1 MHSWCCN
8 APTTLIVS
16 FDSSLLPLSLHFLPS
31 PLPSFLPSYLPVS
44 YPPPSNHDQRRWSRG
59 QRRWW
64 LWGEMAHCTSH
75 SLTPRISHTH
85 PLTHLIHEQ
94 AVEQGAEAVVAVGG
108 DGTLHEVVNGFF
120 SNGQPVVPRAAVAQQ
135 ALRTGDEVQL
145 SEELR
150 EQQAAAHMEPSNGDS
165 QRDSERNG
173 SEPTEV
179 ASRRPALGVI
189 PLGTGTDFARTFG
202 WRSNDVKA
210 SVARIVR
217 GQRRAVD
224 VGQVQL
230 PACAVDRCFINVADV
245 HLSARV
251 GRAAVSL
258 KALGPL
264 CYAVAAFKAF
274 PKHRNLDL
282 SIRLAT
288 GQDSFSTSQS
298 LTLPL
303 TLPST
308 LPPTLPFILSPS
320 LPPSLPPSPSSSH
333 PPFHPPSHPPLHP
346 LTLTSTLPP
355 ALPFILSPS
364 LPPSLPPSP
373 SSSHPPFHP
382 PSHPSLHPLTLLL
395 IPPLNFSPHML
406 SAFYVTSPQPS
417 HCPSPSL
424 YPQRDSGPWEAL
436 PAVTTIAVGNASHFA
451 LTHSSLLPP
460 SPPCVCT
467 HTPQRDNGPDN
478 GLWETLPAVTTI
490 AIGNANYYGGGMK
503 ICPHASPSSGSLDV
517 RF

>member
-1 MHSWCCN
+1 MAIGALFDYSFAECTRGAAMHPLPSLS
-8 APTTLIVS
+8 PLIPP
-16 FDSSLLPLSLHFLPS
+16 FFPSLFTSS
-31 PLPSFLPSYLPVS
+31 PLPSLPSSPLISLSPILPLPTTIKAVVAVGG
-44 YPPPSNHDQRRWSRG
+44 NDTLHI
-59 QRRWW
+59 
-64 LWGEMAHCTSH
+64 
-75 SLTPRISHTH
+75 SLTPHISFSH
-85 PLTHLIHEQ
+85 PIHPSHHEK

-108 DGTLHEVVNGFF
+108 DGTLHISLTHPTHLTHSSTHPSYSRAGGGAGGRGGGGCGGRWHTARGDVTFYTVVNGFF

-150 EQQAAAHMEPSNGDS
+150 EQQAAAHMEPSNG
-165 QRDSERNG
+165 QRRAVDVGRVQLPACCSRLTPPPHQPPWVPPYD
-173 SEPTEV
+173 PT
-179 ASRRPALGVI
+179 A
-189 PLGTGTDFARTFG
+189 
-202 WRSNDVKA
+202 
-210 SVARIVR
+210 

-282 SIRLAT
+282 SIRGRIA
-288 GQDSFSTSQS
+288 SQLLS
-298 LTLPL
+298 LSPFLSLSLPPSLPPSPSSSHPHFHPPSHPPLHPL

-346 LTLTSTLPP
+346 LTLPSTLPP
-355 ALPFILSPS
+355 TLPFILSPY
-364 LPPSLPPSP
+364 
-373 SSSHPPFHP
+373 F
-382 PSHPSLHPLTLLL
+382 
-395 IPPLNFSPHML
+395 
-406 SAFYVTSPQPS
+406 
-417 HCPSPSL
+417 
-424 YPQRDSGPWEAL
+424 
-436 PAVTTIAVGNASHFA
+436 
-451 LTHSSLLPP
+451 
-460 SPPCVCT
+460 
-467 HTPQRDNGPDN
+467 
-478 GLWETLPAVTTI
+478 
-490 AIGNANYYGGGMK
+490 
-503 ICPHASPSSGSLDV
+503 
-517 RF
+517 

>member
-1 MHSWCCN
+1 MVAVALNLTVTPGVARLGARASSSEISI
-8 APTTLIVS
+8 PQKRTYVFIVNPKAGSGKS
-16 FDSSLLPLSLHFLPS
+16 FKKWEEMKPLLQTSLGEEITVREALTE
-31 PLPSFLPSYLPVS
+31 
-44 YPPPSNHDQRRWSRG
+44 YPYHAAELAR
-59 QRRWW
+59 
-64 LWGEMAHCTSH
+64 E
-75 SLTPRISHTH
+75 
-85 PLTHLIHEQ
+85 

-150 EQQAAAHMEPSNGDS
+150 EQQAAAHMEPSNGDT

-217 GQRRAVD
+217 GQRRAMD
-224 VGQVQL
+224 VGRVQL

-282 SIRLAT
+282 SIR
-288 GQDSFSTSQS
+288 
-298 LTLPL
+298 
-303 TLPST
+303 
-308 LPPTLPFILSPS
+308 
-320 LPPSLPPSPSSSH
+320 
-333 PPFHPPSHPPLHP
+333 
-346 LTLTSTLPP
+346 
-355 ALPFILSPS
+355 
-364 LPPSLPPSP
+364 
-373 SSSHPPFHP
+373 
-382 PSHPSLHPLTLLL
+382 
-395 IPPLNFSPHML
+395 
-406 SAFYVTSPQPS
+406 
-417 HCPSPSL
+417 
-424 YPQRDSGPWEAL
+424 
-436 PAVTTIAVGNASHFA
+436 
-451 LTHSSLLPP
+451 
-460 SPPCVCT
+460 
-467 HTPQRDNGPDN
+467 RDNGP
-478 GLWETLPAVTTI
+478 WETLPAVTTI

-503 ICPHASPSSGSLDV
+503 ICPHAIG
-517 RF
+517 RW

>member
-1 MHSWCCN
+1 MAIGALFDYSFAECTRGAAMHPLPSLS
-8 APTTLIVS
+8 PLIPP
-16 FDSSLLPLSLHFLPS
+16 FFPSLFTSS
-31 PLPSFLPSYLPVS
+31 PLPSLPSSPLISLSPILPLPTTIKAVVAVGG
-44 YPPPSNHDQRRWSRG
+44 NDTLHI
-59 QRRWW
+59 
-64 LWGEMAHCTSH
+64 
-75 SLTPRISHTH
+75 SLTPHISFSH
-85 PLTHLIHEQ
+85 PIHPSHHEK

-108 DGTLHEVVNGFF
+108 DGTLHISLTHPTHLTHSSTHPSYSRAGGGAGGRGGGGCGGRWHTARGDVTFYTVVNGFF

-282 SIRLAT
+282 SIRGRIA
-288 GQDSFSTSQS
+288 SQLLS
-298 LTLPL
+298 LSPFLSLSLPPSLPPSPSSSHPHFHPPSHPPLHPL

-346 LTLTSTLPP
+346 LTLPSTLPP
-355 ALPFILSPS
+355 TLPFILSPY
-364 LPPSLPPSP
+364 
-373 SSSHPPFHP
+373 F
-382 PSHPSLHPLTLLL
+382 
-395 IPPLNFSPHML
+395 
-406 SAFYVTSPQPS
+406 
-417 HCPSPSL
+417 
-424 YPQRDSGPWEAL
+424 
-436 PAVTTIAVGNASHFA
+436 
-451 LTHSSLLPP
+451 
-460 SPPCVCT
+460 
-467 HTPQRDNGPDN
+467 
-478 GLWETLPAVTTI
+478 
-490 AIGNANYYGGGMK
+490 
-503 ICPHASPSSGSLDV
+503 
-517 RF
+517 

>member
-1 MHSWCCN
+1 MHPLPSLS
-8 APTTLIVS
+8 PLIPP
-16 FDSSLLPLSLHFLPS
+16 FFPSLFTSS
-31 PLPSFLPSYLPVS
+31 PLPSLPSSPLISLSPILPLPTTIKQAVEQGAEAVVAVGGDDTL
-44 YPPPSNHDQRRWSRG
+44 HI
-59 QRRWW
+59 
-64 LWGEMAHCTSH
+64 
-75 SLTPRISHTH
+75 SLTPHISFSH
-85 PLTHLIHEQ
+85 PIHPSHHEKAVEQ
-94 AVEQGAEAVVAVGG
+94 GAEAVVAAVEQGAEAVVAVGG
-108 DGTLHEVVNGFF
+108 DGTLHEQVVNGFF

-150 EQQAAAHMEPSNGDS
+150 EQQAAAHMEPSNG
-165 QRDSERNG
+165 QRRAVDVGRVQLPACCSRLTPPPHQPPWVPPYD
-173 SEPTEV
+173 PT
-179 ASRRPALGVI
+179 A
-189 PLGTGTDFARTFG
+189 
-202 WRSNDVKA
+202 
-210 SVARIVR
+210 

-224 VGQVQL
+224 VGRVQL